1 MLPTLSRALKR
12 LDLPVIAAPLPTIS
26 TPRLVVAQCKAGIV
40 GSLSALNA
48 RSCSELDEWLVEIA
62 EELGAWTSEHS
73 GQHAAPSA
81 VKQVIHANN
90 RRLYDD
96 MEVLLKHK
104 VPIVI
109 TSQGLS
115 TDANDAVHA
124 YGGMTLHEVIN
135 NGLARNAIDKGSDG
149 LIALAAGAGGNA
161 GIKSPFA
168 LIQEI
173 RQWFLGPLVL
183 SGAISTGA
191 AILAARVAGADFAY
205 IGSAFIATDEARAST
220 DYKQAIISGSSDD
233 VVYTSFFNGVRG
245 NYLAQS
251 VTAAGFDPDNLPE
264 HGDTRFD
271 FGCAP
276 GSDSACSEAWPA
288 GQGIGAVDRVR
299 STRDLIEKLSWEYHE
314 ARMRVLI

>member
-73 GQHAAPSA
+73 GQHAAPFA

-161 GIKSPFA
+161 GIKSPLHSFKKFVSGFLGRWCFPGLFPLEPRSWRHGWPERILHTSALPSLLQMKLAQA
-168 LIQEI
+168 LITS
-173 RQWFLGPLVL
+173 RRSLAGRPTMSSTPAFSMG
-183 SGAISTGA
+183 SGATT
-191 AILAARVAGADFAY
+191 LL
-205 IGSAFIATDEARAST
+205 
-220 DYKQAIISGSSDD
+220 
-233 VVYTSFFNGVRG
+233 N
-245 NYLAQS
+245 
-251 VTAAGFDPDNLPE
+251 P
-264 HGDTRFD
+264 
-271 FGCAP
+271 
-276 GSDSACSEAWPA
+276 
-288 GQGIGAVDRVR
+288 
-299 STRDLIEKLSWEYHE
+299 
-314 ARMRVLI
+314 